1 MNSSLNH
8 AAKCFE
14 LFEGDTPVAFLG
26 VLHQPTRQRLPLKRV
41 TRLVVLPDY
50 QGIGIGRAFLDAIAD
65 LYMQEG
71 FMFEIKTSA
80 RNLISSLRNDPA
92 LRTASYGFS
101 KASEHQKQKNWKSRN
116 EVKTA
121 TFVKRDASFSGNSVG
136 GGWCLHDYS
145 TDLTAKKRILTFGKG
160 AQSTIRS
167 DCKVATF
174 RSVINDG

>member
-1 MNSSLNH
+1 M
-8 AAKCFE
+8 
-14 LFEGDTPVAFLG
+14 AFLG
-26 VLHQPTRQRLPLKRV
+26 VLHQPTKQRLPLKRV

-92 LRTASYGFS
+92 WRTASYCFAKDS
-101 KASEHQKQKNWKSRN
+101 KHQINVKGIKSRN
-116 EVKTA
+116 DVKAA
-121 TFVKRDASFSGNSVG
+121 TCSEHDSERLQDSDVPRGRWNFYDYHPTSKPSGG
-136 GGWCLHDYS
+136 
-145 TDLTAKKRILTFGKG
+145 RINH
-160 AQSTIRS
+160 SHSIRT

-174 RSVINDG
+174 RSVTNNG

>member
-1 MNSSLNH
+1 M
-8 AAKCFE
+8 
-14 LFEGDTPVAFLG
+14 AFLG
-26 VLHQPTRQRLPLKRV
+26 VLHQPTKQRLPLKRV

-92 LRTASYGFS
+92 WRTASYCFAKDS
-101 KASEHQKQKNWKSRN
+101 KHQINVKGIKSRN
-116 EVKTA
+116 DVKAA
-121 TFVKRDASFSGNSVG
+121 TFVRNDVG
-136 GGWCLHDYS
+136 EWRLHDYS

-167 DCKVATF
+167 DCKIATF
-174 RSVINDG
+174 RGVGGTSTTTTQQANRQVAE

>member
-1 MNSSLNH
+1 MNH

-14 LFEGDTPVAFLG
+14 LFENDIPVAFLG

-80 RNLISSLRNDPA
+80 RNLISSLRSDPA
-92 LRTASYGFS
+92 WRTASYGFS
-101 KASEHQKQKNWKSRN
+101 KASEHQISKKNWKSRN

-121 TFVKRDASFSGNSVG
+121 TFVKRDVDPFVKNVVG
-136 GGWCLHDYS
+136 GVWTFHDFS
-145 TDLTAKKRILTFGKG
+145 ISKKQKKGRINQNKTLRT
-160 AQSTIRS
+160 

-174 RSVINDG
+174 RAMRN

>member
-1 MNSSLNH
+1 MNH

-92 LRTASYGFS
+92 WRTASYGFS
-101 KASEHQKQKNWKSRN
+101 KASEHQINKKNWKSRN

-121 TFVKRDASFSGNSVG
+121 TFVKRDASFSGNGVG
-136 GGWCLHDYS
+136 GWRFHDYQMS
-145 TDLTAKKRILTFGKG
+145 HKPTRGNIDNTRTLRL
-160 AQSTIRS
+160 

-174 RSVINDG
+174 RGVIGSSTATTS

>member
-1 MNSSLNH
+1 M
-8 AAKCFE
+8 
-14 LFEGDTPVAFLG
+14 AFLG

-92 LRTASYGFS
+92 WRTASYGFS
-101 KASEHQKQKNWKSRN
+101 KASEHQISKKNWKSRN

-121 TFVKRDASFSGNSVG
+121 TFVKRDVPFSGNVVG
-136 GGWCLHDYS
+136 GGGAS
-145 TDLTAKKRILTFGKG
+145 TTTR
-160 AQSTIRS
+160 
-167 DCKVATF
+167 
-174 RSVINDG
+174 

>member
-80 RNLISSLRNDPA
+80 RNLISSLRNDPTW
-92 LRTASYGFS
+92 RTASYGFS
-101 KASEHQKQKNWKSRN
+101 HNVGATGKVKAPP
-116 EVKTA
+116 
-121 TFVKRDASFSGNSVG
+121 
-136 GGWCLHDYS
+136 
-145 TDLTAKKRILTFGKG
+145 KG
-160 AQSTIRS
+160 MQDSNVRQA
-167 DCKVATF
+167 
-174 RSVINDG
+174 

>member
-1 MNSSLNH
+1 MNH

-92 LRTASYGFS
+92 WRTASYCFAKDS
-101 KASEHQKQKNWKSRN
+101 KHQIN
-116 EVKTA
+116 VK
-121 TFVKRDASFSGNSVG
+121 GI
-136 GGWCLHDYS
+136 GGWHLHDYS

-167 DCKVATF
+167 DCKIATF
-174 RSVINDG
+174 RGVNGISTTITRQANRQAAE